1 MAKTTKHRLERK
13 SATALIVESLRQR
26 IRDHEFPESEVIRQ
40 EPLAEEYGVSIA
52 PVREALA
59 RLEAEGLLTL
69 LRHKGYIVRTLTID
83 DIRQL
88 YEIRALIETELLRF
102 AIQNMDEE
110 TLSEAE
116 DLEAKMKKIAKTG
129 RQTSDWTQLN
139 WHFHT
144 VLYAAAR
151 KQQYWNIANN
161 IYANIDRYVHMQL
174 SISHSVVVPR
184 SVKEHD
190 MLLEYCRDHRVEEA
204 CRLLRKHITD
214 AADDL
219 IAFLENQRSQ

>member
-13 SATALIVESLRQR
+13 SATALIMESLRQR

-40 EPLAEEYGVSIA
+40 EPLAEEYGVSVA

-59 RLEAEGLLTL
+59 RLEAEGLLML
-69 LRHKGYIVRTLTID
+69 LRHKGYSIRTLTID

-102 AIQNMDEE
+102 AIQNMDDEAL
-110 TLSEAE
+110 TEAE
-116 DLEAKMKKIAKTG
+116 EIEAKMKKIAKTG
-129 RQTSDWTQLN
+129 RQSSDWTQLN
-139 WHFHT
+139 WRFHT

-151 KQQYWNIANN
+151 KQQYRNIADN

-174 SISHSVVVPR
+174 SMSHSVVVPK

-190 MLLEYCRDHRVEEA
+190 QLLEYCRERHVEEA
-204 CRLLRKHITD
+204 CRLLRKHITS

-219 IAFLENQRSQ
+219 IAFLEDRRSR